1 MELFRERDHRPS
13 DEASRGDRLIEEYA
27 ARTAEAAT
35 SDREMAERL
44 RWEIMDHLA
53 EAAEDTQGG
62 DDPARA
68 AIERF
73 GSPRAFATEYRA
85 AVVKWRLK
93 RMRSTALY
101 GMIAVFV
108 GMRLRNFFLEP
119 GWRDS
124 LQSTLWGDALLAIDR
139 YAFLIAVILLTVGL
153 LSGSRFFPRN
163 RVGDGPKRDLVTI
176 AAPSVLIL
184 LSALAIIGSIF
195 VLVGPGVMS
204 LANYGLGSVTFA
216 ALVTVCIV
224 ILARLL
230 NLVVA
235 YVTSLKTLSLPKEL
249 F

>member
-1 MELFRERDHRPS
+1 MELLRERDHRPA
-13 DEASRGDRLIEEYA
+13 DEAAYGNRLIEEYA
-27 ARTAEAAT
+27 TRTAEAAS

-53 EAAEDTQGG
+53 EAALEAEDAQ
-62 DDPARA
+62 DPARA

-73 GSPRAFATEYRA
+73 GSPVAFVAEYRT
-85 AVVKWRLK
+85 AVVGWRLK

-101 GMIAVFV
+101 AMIAVFV

-124 LQSTLWGDALLAIDR
+124 LQSTFWGDALLAIDR
-139 YAFLIAVILLTVGL
+139 YAFLIAVLLLTVGL
-153 LSGSRFFPRN
+153 ISGSRFFPRI
-163 RVGDGPKRDLVTI
+163 RMGDGPKSDLVTI

-195 VLVGPGVMS
+195 VLTGPSVMS

-216 ALVTVCIV
+216 ALATVCIV

>member
-1 MELFRERDHRPS
+1 MELLRERDHRPS
-13 DEASRGDRLIEEYA
+13 DEAPRGHRLIEEYA

-53 EAAEDTQGG
+53 EAAADAEG

-85 AVVKWRLK
+85 AVVEWRLK

-124 LQSTLWGDALLAIDR
+124 LQSTFWGDALLAIDR
-139 YAFLIAVILLTVGL
+139 YAFLFAVILLAVGL
-153 LSGSRFFPRN
+153 LSGSRFFPRM
-163 RVGDGPKRDLVTI
+163 RVGDGPKSDLVTI

-195 VLVGPGVMS
+195 VLIGPGVMS
-204 LANYGLGSVTFA
+204 LADYGLGSVTFA